1 MTLKKVQ
8 NYSPHLFCGLLSFDS
23 DTIPVYFVR
32 VKITAFICFFDSF
45 SFFIG
50 YLGKIR
56 IPSKYKLF
64 YELISKCLICF
75 R

>member
-32 VKITAFICFFDSF
+32 VKITAFFCFFDSF

-50 YLGKIR
+50 YLL
-56 IPSKYKLF
+56 PL
-64 YELISKCLICF
+64 
-75 R
+75 